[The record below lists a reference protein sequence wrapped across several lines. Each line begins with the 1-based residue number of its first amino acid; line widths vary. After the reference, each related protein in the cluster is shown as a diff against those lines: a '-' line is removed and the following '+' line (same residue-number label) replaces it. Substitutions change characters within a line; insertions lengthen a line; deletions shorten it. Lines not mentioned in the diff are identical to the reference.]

1 MTEASQPADL
11 PSRIGKYEIVSRV
24 GRGAMGVV
32 YHARDPFLERDVALK
47 VMLPQIAGDPD
58 QKGRFEREA
67 RAVAKIVHPNVL
79 TVFDLGYHH
88 DGSPYIAMEL
98 LKGQDLLHV
107 LRGDWSLALERKVDI
122 IVQLLDGLACAHQ
135 AGIVHRDVK
144 PANIFLT
151 VDGTVKIMDFGVARF
166 TMSSTTGTGAV
177 MGTADYMSPEQVQ
190 GAKVDGRTDLWSA
203 GCVLYQLLTGHRPF
217 TGESI
222 MTVFYKITHTAPV
235 LELPASPEF
244 QALVPIVMRS
254 LARNADERYQN
265 AAEFAAELR
274 AFRKAYAL
282 PVPQVAAPPPSAAP
296 AEAAAK
302 AAKPADDLLEA
313 LVGEAKAASGP
324 PTIGLPKPEPKPAP
338 AASPAAAPPPA
349 ADAAPPLP
357 AVPAAPPPDP
367 TPLFR
372 MMRDVFVT
380 GKSGH
385 LHFTHGK
392 ERRSLYFVRG
402 LILYG
407 SSDVDGEHLG
417 NTLVRYGLL
426 SQEDL
431 ERATPAVLRDRK
443 RLGQVMQELG
453 ILDTIRLDEA
463 VALHVRDLLFTVLD
477 RGAGAFGFEEMAGD
491 ENAGIVAQVRPG
503 QMILEAARRLQA
515 PEVVE
520 QVLGD
525 LDRPLSMSS
534 HPLLGVQKLTLS
546 PIDGFLLSRIDGVMT
561 AREIFQITPLPE
573 EDTERSLFALLC
585 TGTVEYVP
593 KTATWRARAAAQGAA
608 EQTAPTAGSPA
619 PAPSAPLAA
628 SPGAPTPASS
638 PQAPTPPNPPSATSK
653 SDAARSLKE
662 DVAREEEARRQLE
675 ARRREIVEAFEGL
688 QGRDHFE
695 LLGIGRKATETEVK
709 EAYFRLAKRF
719 HPDTPL
725 DPALADLRPK
735 RENVFLRMAAA
746 YETLRNPQSRAQ
758 YERMVE
764 PRSPRRHAEPAAASP
779 GAGASAPP
787 SGGTAAPPPGPAA
800 QAETEERQRNA
811 AQRAVPNAIR
821 LIKEEKYWDAIQALE
836 PALPFLE
843 GPARLKARVV
853 LARAYLKNPNWIR
866 QAESTLRDVLR
877 ERPDLAEAHVVLGQV
892 YRATNLRSRALASY
906 RKALELDPQ
915 NEEAHTEIAAL
926 GPDEAPPPSSLR
938 SKLFGKR

>member
-1 MTEASQPADL
+1 LTEASQPADL

-282 PVPQVAAPPPSAAP
+282 PVPQVAAPPPSAA
-296 AEAAAK
+296 AAAK

-324 PTIGLPKPEPKPAP
+324 TDHRAAQAEPKPAP

-357 AVPAAPPPDP
+357 PVPAAPPPGPHAALPD
-367 TPLFR
+367 
-372 MMRDVFVT
+372 DA
-380 GKSGH
+380 
-385 LHFTHGK
+385 
-392 ERRSLYFVRG
+392 RR
-402 LILYG
+402 
-407 SSDVDGEHLG
+407 
-417 NTLVRYGLL
+417 
-426 SQEDL
+426 
-431 ERATPAVLRDRK
+431 LRDRK
-443 RLGQVMQELG
+443 IGPP
-453 ILDTIRLDEA
+453 
-463 VALHVRDLLFTVLD
+463 ALHPRQ
-477 RGAGAFGFEEMAGD
+477 GA
-491 ENAGIVAQVRPG
+491 AQ
-503 QMILEAARRLQA
+503 
-515 PEVVE
+515 
-520 QVLGD
+520 
-525 LDRPLSMSS
+525 
-534 HPLLGVQKLTLS
+534 PLL
-546 PIDGFLLSRIDGVMT
+546 
-561 AREIFQITPLPE
+561 
-573 EDTERSLFALLC
+573 
-585 TGTVEYVP
+585 
-593 KTATWRARAAAQGAA
+593 RARADPLRQQRRGRRASRQHARPLRAFEPGGSGARHA
-608 EQTAPTAGSPA
+608 RRPA
-619 PAPSAPLAA
+619 R
-628 SPGAPTPASS
+628 PASGWARSCRSSASWTRSAWTRRWPCTCATCSS
-638 PQAPTPPNPPSATSK
+638 PCWT
-653 SDAARSLKE
+653 AAR
-662 DVAREEEARRQLE
+662 ARSASRRW
-675 ARRREIVEAFEGL
+675 R
-688 QGRDHFE
+688 
-695 LLGIGRKATETEVK
+695 ATRT
-709 EAYFRLAKRF
+709 LA
-719 HPDTPL
+719 
-725 DPALADLRPK
+725 
-735 RENVFLRMAAA
+735 
-746 YETLRNPQSRAQ
+746 SW
-758 YERMVE
+758 
-764 PRSPRRHAEPAAASP
+764 PRSGP
-779 GAGASAPP
+779 G
-787 SGGTAAPPPGPAA
+787 
-800 QAETEERQRNA
+800 R
-811 AQRAVPNAIR
+811 
-821 LIKEEKYWDAIQALE
+821 
-836 PALPFLE
+836 
-843 GPARLKARVV
+843 
-853 LARAYLKNPNWIR
+853 
-866 QAESTLRDVLR
+866 
-877 ERPDLAEAHVVLGQV
+877 
-892 YRATNLRSRALASY
+892 
-906 RKALELDPQ
+906 
-915 NEEAHTEIAAL
+915 
-926 GPDEAPPPSSLR
+926 
-938 SKLFGKR
+938 

>member
-1 MTEASQPADL
+1 LTEASQPADL

-98 LKGQDLLHV
+98 LKGQDLLHA
-107 LRGDWSLALERKVDI
+107 LRHQPALSLERKADI
-122 IVQLLDGLACAHQ
+122 IIQLLDGLGCAHQ

-144 PANIFLT
+144 PANIFLCQ
-151 VDGTVKIMDFGVARF
+151 DGTVKIMDFGVARF
-166 TMSSTTGTGAV
+166 TKSSTTGTGAV

-217 TGESI
+217 TGESL
-222 MTVFYKITHTAPV
+222 MTVFYKITHTSPA

-244 QALVPIVMRS
+244 QALVPIVTRA
-254 LARNADERYQN
+254 LARNAEERYQT
-265 AAEFAAELR
+265 AAEFADALR
-274 AFRKAYAL
+274 AFRKAHAL
-282 PVPQVAAPPPSAAP
+282 LVPQVAAPPPPGP
-296 AEAAAK
+296 AEAPPAA
-302 AAKPADDLLEA
+302 AAVADDLLDA
-313 LVGEAKAASGP
+313 LVGEARPAVT
-324 PTIGLPKPEPKPAP
+324 PTIGLPMPEPPVPAAPEAP
-338 AASPAAAPPPA
+338 APAAAPPA
-349 ADAAPPLP
+349 ADTAQPMP
-357 AVPAAPPPDP
+357 AVPPAPPPDP

-372 MMRDVFVT
+372 TMRDIFV
-380 GKSGH
+380 GAKSGH
-385 LHFTHGK
+385 LHFTHGN
-392 ERRSLYFVRG
+392 ERRSLNFVRG

-407 SSDVDGEHLG
+407 SSDVEGEHLG

-443 RLGQVMQELG
+443 RLGQVVQELG
-453 ILDTIRLDEA
+453 IMERSRLDEA

-477 RGAGAFGFEEMAGD
+477 RGAGAFGFEEMASD
-491 ENAGIVAQVRPG
+491 DDAGIVAQIRPG
-503 QMILEAARRLQA
+503 QMILEAARRLQS
-515 PEVVE
+515 PEVMK

-525 LDRPLSMSS
+525 LDRPLGMSS
-534 HPLLGVQKLTLS
+534 HPLLGVQKLKLS
-546 PIDGFLLSRIDGVMT
+546 PIDGFLLSRIDGVMS

-593 KTATWRARAAAQGAA
+593 KTATWRARAAAQAA
-608 EQTAPTAGSPA
+608 RQQPAPTPGPPP
-619 PAPSAPLAA
+619 PAPSAPPPPAAPAAA
-628 SPGAPTPASS
+628 SAPAPPAPSSTPAPS
-638 PQAPTPPNPPSATSK
+638 PTRKTDPG
-653 SDAARSLKE
+653 RSPKE
-662 DVAREEEARRQLE
+662 EVAREEAARKSLDD
-675 ARRREIVEAFEGL
+675 RRREILEAFEGL

-695 LLGIGRKATETEVK
+695 LLGIERKATESEVK
-709 EAYFRLAKRF
+709 EAYFRLARRF

-725 DPALADLRPK
+725 DPALADLRPR
-735 RENVFLRMAAA
+735 RENVFLRLAAA

-764 PRSPRRHAEPAAASP
+764 PRSPRRHVEVPA
-779 GAGASAPP
+779 ASAPAAP
-787 SGGTAAPPPGPAA
+787 APPPPPDPAEQEA
-800 QAETEERQRNA
+800 AEERRRATANE
-811 AQRAVPNAIR
+811 AVPNAMW

-836 PALPFLE
+836 PALPYLE
-843 GPARLKARVV
+843 GSARLKASVL

-866 QAESTLRDVLR
+866 QAESTLREVLR
-877 ERPDLAEAHVVLGQV
+877 EKPDLAEAHVVLGLV

-906 RKALELDPQ
+906 RRALELDPR
-915 NEEAHTEIAAL
+915 NEEAHAEIAAL

-938 SKLFGKR
+938 NKLFGKR

>member
-1 MTEASQPADL
+1 LTEASQPADL

-98 LKGQDLLHV
+98 LKGQDLLHI

-244 QALVPIVMRS
+244 QALVPIVMKS
-254 LARNADERYQN
+254 LARNADERYQT

-282 PVPQVAAPPPSAAP
+282 PIPHVAAPPSPAP
-296 AEAAAK
+296 PGEAPPGPAK
-302 AAKPADDLLEA
+302 AADDLLEA

-324 PTIGLPKPEPKPAP
+324 PTIGLSKPEAAP
-338 AASPAAAPPPA
+338 AAPEAPAAPAPPPA
-349 ADAAPPLP
+349 VDAAPPLP
-357 AVPAAPPPDP
+357 PVPAAPPPDP

-372 MMRDVFVT
+372 TMRDIFV
-380 GKSGH
+380 GAKSGH

-392 ERRSLYFVRG
+392 ERRSLNFVRG

-417 NTLVRYGLL
+417 NTLVRYGLV

-443 RLGQVMQELG
+443 RLGQVIQELG
-453 ILDTIRLDEA
+453 ILDKSRLDES

-477 RGAGAFGFEEMAGD
+477 RGAGAFGFEEMASD
-491 ENAGIVAQVRPG
+491 DNAGIVAQIRPG

-515 PEVVE
+515 PEVVQ

-593 KTATWRARAAAQGAA
+593 KTATWRARAAAQAA
-608 EQTAPTAGSPA
+608 GQQQQAPAPAAPSPA
-619 PAPSAPLAA
+619 PAAPPSAP
-628 SPGAPTPASS
+628 APMATPAAPSS
-638 PQAPTPPNPPSATSK
+638 PPSPSPTSK
-653 SDAARSLKE
+653 SDAGRSLKE
-662 DVAREEEARRQLE
+662 EVAREEEAKRQLE

-695 LLGIGRKATETEVK
+695 LLGIERKATESEVK
-709 EAYFRLAKRF
+709 EAYFRLARRF

-725 DPALADLRPK
+725 DPALIDLRPK
-735 RENVFLRMAAA
+735 RENVFLRLAAA

-764 PRSPRRHAEPAAASP
+764 PRSPRRHAEPP
-779 GAGASAPP
+779 AG
-787 SGGTAAPPPGPAA
+787 AAPPAPGPAA
-800 QAETEERQRNA
+800 PPDPAEKAVAEERQRRS
-811 AQRAVPNAIR
+811 AQKAVPNAIQ
-821 LIKEEKYWDAIQALE
+821 LIKEEKYWDAIQTLE

-843 GPARLKARVV
+843 GTARLKASVL
-853 LARAYLKNPNWIR
+853 LARAYVKNPNWIR
-866 QAESTLRDVLR
+866 QAETTLREVLR
-877 ERPDLAEAHVVLGQV
+877 EKPDLAEAHVVLGQV

-906 RKALELDPQ
+906 RKALELDPG
-915 NEEAHTEIAAL
+915 NEEAQAQIAAL

>member
-1 MTEASQPADL
+1 MTEPTPPADL

-32 YHARDPFLERDVALK
+32 YHARDPLLERDVALK

-98 LKGQDLLHV
+98 LKGQDLLHTMRHQPP
-107 LRGDWSLALERKVDI
+107 LPLERKVDI
-122 IVQLLDGLACAHQ
+122 VVQLLDGLACAHQ
-135 AGIVHRDVK
+135 AGIVHRDIK

-217 TGESI
+217 TGESL
-222 MTVFYKITHTAPV
+222 MTVFYKITHADPA
-235 LELPASPEF
+235 LELPAAPEY
-244 QALVPIVMRS
+244 QALAPIVLKS
-254 LARNADERYQN
+254 LARNADERYQT
-265 AAEFAAELR
+265 AAEFAADLR
-274 AFRKAYAL
+274 AFHKAHAL
-282 PVPQVAAPPPSAAP
+282 PVPKVAAPAPSETPAGPAAAAP
-296 AEAAAK
+296 S
-302 AAKPADDLLEA
+302 KPARPPAIDLLDA
-313 LVGEAKAASGP
+313 LVGEAKAAIAP
-324 PTIGLPKPEPKPAP
+324 PTIGLSRPVPV
-338 AASPAAAPPPA
+338 AAAPEA
-349 ADAAPPLP
+349 ASAK
-357 AVPAAPPPDP
+357 PAAPAPPVPEAEPTRGPDP
-367 TPLFR
+367 TPLFQ
-372 MMRDVFVT
+372 MMRDIFVAA
-380 GKSGH
+380 KSGH
-385 LHFTHGK
+385 LHFTHGT

-407 SSDVDGEHLG
+407 TSDVEGEHLG
-417 NTLVRYGLL
+417 NTLVRYGLI

-443 RLGQVMQELG
+443 RLGHVMQELG
-453 ILDTIRLDEA
+453 ILGQVGLDEA
-463 VALHVRDLLFTVLD
+463 IALHVRDLLFTVLD
-477 RGAGAFGFEEMAGD
+477 RGAGAFGFEEMSADDTMGLT
-491 ENAGIVAQVRPG
+491 AQIRPG

-515 PEVVE
+515 PEVMK

-525 LDRPLSMSS
+525 LDRPLGMSS

-561 AREIFQITPLPE
+561 AREIFQITPLAE

-593 KTATWRARAAAQGAA
+593 RTATWRARAAAAVGAGPG
-608 EQTAPTAGSPA
+608 TPA
-619 PAPSAPLAA
+619 PEPA
-628 SPGAPTPASS
+628 SPSPPASS
-638 PQAPTPPNPPSATSK
+638 PPPPTPTSK
-653 SDAARSLKE
+653 SDAGRSLKE
-662 DVAREEEARRQLE
+662 ETDREDARRTVE
-675 ARRREIVEAFEGL
+675 VRRREIVDAFEGL

-695 LLGIGRKATETEVK
+695 LLGVERKASENEVK
-709 EAYFRLAKRF
+709 EAYFRLARRF

-735 RENVFLRMAAA
+735 RESVFLRLAAA
-746 YETLRNPQSRAQ
+746 YETLRNPSSRAH
-758 YERMVE
+758 YERMMD
-764 PRSPRRHAEPAAASP
+764 PRSPRRQPEAE
-779 GAGASAPP
+779 AG
-787 SGGTAAPPPGPAA
+787 AAPPPPKPAPR
-800 QAETEERQRNA
+800 AEPPAEVEERQRKA
-811 AQRAVPNAIR
+811 AQKAVPNATR
-821 LIKEEKYWDAIQALE
+821 LIKEEKYWDAIQMLE

-843 GPARLKARVV
+843 GPARMKARVL
-853 LARAYLKNPNWIR
+853 LARAYLKNPNWVR
-866 QAESTLRDVLR
+866 QAESTLREVLR
-877 ERPDLAEAHVVLGQV
+877 EKPDHAEAHVVLGHV

-906 RKALELDPQ
+906 RKALELEPR
-915 NEEAHTEIAAL
+915 NAEAHAEIAAL
-926 GPDEAPPPSSLR
+926 GSPDEAPPPSSIR
-938 SKLFGKR
+938 GKLFGKR

>member
-1 MTEASQPADL
+1 MTEATQPADL
-11 PSRIGKYEIVSRV
+11 PARIGKYEIVSRV

-98 LKGQDLLHV
+98 LKGQDLLHT
-107 LRGDWSLALERKVDI
+107 LRHQPALDLERKVDI
-122 IVQLLDGLACAHQ
+122 VIQLLDGLGCAHQ

-144 PANIFLT
+144 PANIFLCQ
-151 VDGTVKIMDFGVARF
+151 DGTVKIMDFGVARF

-190 GAKVDGRTDLWSA
+190 GAKVDGRTDLWST
-203 GCVLYQLLTGHRPF
+203 GCVLYQLLSGHRPF
-217 TGESI
+217 TGESL
-222 MTVFYKITHTAPV
+222 MTVFYKITHTAPL
-235 LELPASPEF
+235 LELPAEPSF

-254 LARNADERYQN
+254 LARNAEERYQT
-265 AAEFAAELR
+265 AAEFADELR
-274 AFRKAYAL
+274 AFRKAHAL
-282 PVPQVAAPPPSAAP
+282 PVEVAAPPAAAAP
-296 AEAAAK
+296 APQPPQAA
-302 AAKPADDLLEA
+302 PVADDLLEA
-313 LVGEAKAASGP
+313 LVGEAKAASAP
-324 PTIGLPKPEPKPAP
+324 PTIGLSKAEPAP
-338 AASPAAAPPPA
+338 ATPQPPAPAPPPPA
-349 ADAAPPLP
+349 AEAAPPMP
-357 AVPAAPPPDP
+357 AVPPAPPPDP

-372 MMRDVFVT
+372 TMRDIFV
-380 GKSGH
+380 GAKSGH

-407 SSDVDGEHLG
+407 TSDVDGEHLG

-431 ERATPAVLRDRK
+431 ERATPSVLRDRK
-443 RLGQVMQELG
+443 RLGQVIQELG
-453 ILDTIRLDEA
+453 ILDRSRLDES

-477 RGAGAFGFEEMAGD
+477 RGAGAFGFEEMASD
-491 ENAGIVAQVRPG
+491 DDAGIVAQIRPG

-515 PEVVE
+515 PEVMKE
-520 QVLGD
+520 VLGD
-525 LDRPLSMSS
+525 LDRPLGMSS

-593 KTATWRARAAAQGAA
+593 KTATWRARAAAQAAGQQAAPAPGA
-608 EQTAPTAGSPA
+608 PA
-619 PAPSAPLAA
+619 PAPPAP
-628 SPGAPTPASS
+628 PVAPSTPAS
-638 PQAPTPPNPPSATSK
+638 PPPSPAAPSPASPTAK
-653 SDAARSLKE
+653 SDAGRSLKE
-662 DVAREEEARRQLE
+662 QVAHEEEARKNLE

-695 LLGIGRKATETEVK
+695 LLGIERKATESEVK
-709 EAYFRLAKRF
+709 EAYFRLARRF

-735 RENVFLRMAAA
+735 RENVFLRLAAA

-764 PRSPRRHAEPAAASP
+764 PRSPRRHVEAPAPA
-779 GAGASAPP
+779 
-787 SGGTAAPPPGPAA
+787 GPAA
-800 QAETEERQRNA
+800 PAPPAPPDPAEQSADEERQRRNA
-811 AQRAVPNAIR
+811 ERAVPNALR

-836 PALPFLE
+836 PALPFLD
-843 GPARLKARVV
+843 GPARLKASVL

-866 QAESTLRDVLR
+866 QAESTLREVLR
-877 ERPDLAEAHVVLGQV
+877 EKPDLAEAHVVLGHV
-892 YRATNLRSRALASY
+892 YRSTNLRSRALASY
-906 RKALELDPQ
+906 RKALEIDSR
-915 NEEAHTEIAAL
+915 NEEAQAEIAAL
-926 GPDEAPPPSSLR
+926 GLDEAPPPSSLR

>member
-1 MTEASQPADL
+1 LTETNQPADL
-11 PSRIGKYEIVSRV
+11 PGRIGKYEIVSRV

-98 LKGQDLLHV
+98 LKGQDLLHI
-107 LRGDWSLALERKVDI
+107 LRGNWSLALERKIDI
-122 IVQLLDGLACAHQ
+122 VVQLLDGLACAHQ

-222 MTVFYKITHTAPV
+222 MTVFYKITHTSPV
-235 LELPASPEF
+235 LELPTGPAFE
-244 QALVPIVMRS
+244 ALVPIVMRS
-254 LARNADERYQN
+254 LARNAEERYQT
-265 AAEFAAELR
+265 AAEFAGELR
-274 AFRKAYAL
+274 AFRKTHAL
-282 PVPQVAAPPPSAAP
+282 PAPQVAAPAEPAAT
-296 AEAAAK
+296 AATGS
-302 AAKPADDLLEA
+302 DLLEQ
-313 LVGEAKAASGP
+313 LVAESKSAVAP
-324 PTIGLPKPEPKPAP
+324 PTVGLPKAPAP
-338 AASPAAAPPPA
+338 APAAAPPPA
-349 ADAAPPLP
+349 APPAPAPAPAADVAPPIP
-357 AVPAAPPPDP
+357 AVPLAPPPDP

-372 MMRDVFVT
+372 MMRDVFVG
-380 GKSGH
+380 GKSGQ
-385 LHFTHGK
+385 LHFTHGN

-407 SSDVDGEHLG
+407 SSDVEGEHLG

-443 RLGQVMQELG
+443 RLGHVIQDLG
-453 ILDTIRLDEA
+453 MLDTSRLDEA

-477 RGAGAFGFEEMAGD
+477 RGAGAFGFEEMASD
-491 ENAGIVAQVRPG
+491 DDAGIVAQIRPG

-515 PEVVE
+515 PEVMKE
-520 QVLGD
+520 VLGD

-593 KTATWRARAAAQGAA
+593 KTATWRARAAAQAAGQHAAATGAPSPA
-608 EQTAPTAGSPA
+608 PPPAPTAPAAA
-619 PAPSAPLAA
+619 PAPSPAA
-628 SPGAPTPASS
+628 SSS
-638 PQAPTPPNPPSATSK
+638 PPSAGAPSPTSPTAK
-653 SDAARSLKE
+653 SDAGRSLKE
-662 DVAREEEARRQLE
+662 EVAREEEARRSLE

-695 LLGIGRKATETEVK
+695 LLGIGRKATESEVK
-709 EAYFRLAKRF
+709 EAYFRLARRF

-725 DPALADLRPK
+725 DPALSDLRPK
-735 RENVFLRMAAA
+735 RENVFLRLAAA

-764 PRSPRRHAEPAAASP
+764 PRSPRRHVET
-779 GAGASAPP
+779 SA
-787 SGGTAAPPPGPAA
+787 TAAPGPPAA
-800 QAETEERQRNA
+800 PTPPDPGEQAAAEERQRKA
-811 AQRAVPNAIR
+811 AQKAVPNATR

-836 PALPFLE
+836 PALPLLD
-843 GPARLKARVV
+843 GPARLKASVL
-853 LARAYLKNPNWIR
+853 LARAYAKNPNWIR
-866 QAESTLRDVLR
+866 QAESTLRGVLR
-877 ERPDLAEAHVVLGQV
+877 EKPDLAEAHVVLGHV

-906 RKALELDPQ
+906 RKAVELDPH
-915 NEEAHTEIAAL
+915 NEEAQAEIAAL
-926 GPDEAPPPSSLR
+926 GPDEAPSPSSLR

>member
-1 MTEASQPADL
+1 MTEPTQPGDL

-32 YHARDPFLERDVALK
+32 YHARDPMLERDVALK

-98 LKGQDLLHV
+98 LKGQDLLHT
-107 LRGDWSLALERKVDI
+107 LRHKPALPLERKIDI
-122 IVQLLDGLACAHQ
+122 VIQLLDGLACAHQ

-144 PANIFLT
+144 PANVFLT

-190 GAKVDGRTDLWSA
+190 GAKVDGRTDLWSV

-217 TGESI
+217 TGESL
-222 MTVFYKITHTAPV
+222 MTVFYKITHTDPAM
-235 LELPASPEF
+235 ELPAGPEF
-244 QALVPIVMRS
+244 QALVPIVLKS
-254 LARNADERYQN
+254 LARNAEERYQS
-265 AAEFAAELR
+265 AAEFASELR
-274 AFRKAYAL
+274 AFRKAHAL
-282 PVPQVAAPPPSAAP
+282 LAPEVVAAAPVPAPAVEPAPPAADRP
-296 AEAAAK
+296 
-302 AAKPADDLLEA
+302 KPPPIDLLEA
-313 LVGEAKAASGP
+313 LAGEARAAAATP
-324 PTIGLPKPEPKPAP
+324 PTIGLSRPPAVSPAP
-338 AASPAAAPPPA
+338 EVAT
-349 ADAAPPLP
+349 P
-357 AVPAAPPPDP
+357 AVPLPPAMAPPVPAVEARAPTPDP
-367 TPLFR
+367 TPLFQ
-372 MMRDVFVT
+372 MMRDIYVRA
-380 GKSGH
+380 KSGH
-385 LHFTHGK
+385 LHFTHGT

-407 SSDVDGEHLG
+407 TSDVEGEHLG
-417 NTLVRYGLL
+417 NTLVRYGLM

-453 ILDTIRLDEA
+453 ILDKPGLDEA
-463 VALHVRDLLFTVLD
+463 IALHVRDLLFTMLD
-477 RGAGAFGFEEMAGD
+477 RGAVSFGFEEMPEDDSQTAL
-491 ENAGIVAQVRPG
+491 VAQIRPG

-515 PEVVE
+515 PEVMK

-593 KTATWRARAAAQGAA
+593 RTATWRARAAAAA
-608 EQTAPTAGSPA
+608 QTGSQPDA
-619 PAPSAPLAA
+619 PAPPPAPPDAPA
-628 SPGAPTPASS
+628 PEPAPGPSP
-638 PQAPTPPNPPSATSK
+638 TSK
-653 SDAARSLKE
+653 SDAGRSLKE
-662 DVAREEEARRQLE
+662 ETEREEARQVTE
-675 ARRREIVEAFEGL
+675 ARRREILDAFESL

-695 LLGIGRKATETEVK
+695 VLGIERKANENEVK
-709 EAYFRLAKRF
+709 EAYFRLARRF

-725 DPALADLRPK
+725 DPALQDLRGK
-735 RENVFLRMAAA
+735 RENVFLRLGAA
-746 YETLRNPQSRAQ
+746 YETLRNPSSRAQ
-758 YERMVE
+758 YERMVD
-764 PRSPRRHAEPAAASP
+764 PRSPRRHPEAP
-779 GAGASAPP
+779 SAPP
-787 SGGTAAPPPGPAA
+787 SAPPASREPSAEAESPA
-800 QAETEERQRNA
+800 QAEGRHRKA
-811 AQRAVPNAIR
+811 AQKAIADATK
-821 LIKEEKYWDAIQALE
+821 LVKEEKYWDAIQVLE
-836 PALPFLE
+836 PALPLLE
-843 GPARLKARVV
+843 GPSRLKASV
-853 LARAYLKNPNWIR
+853 LIARAYLKNPNWIR
-866 QAESTLRDVLR
+866 QAESTLRGVLR
-877 ERPDLAEAHVVLGQV
+877 EKPDLAEAHVVLGQV

-906 RKALELDPQ
+906 RKALELDPR
-915 NEEAHTEIAAL
+915 NEEAQAEIAAL
-926 GPDEAPPPSSLR
+926 GTPDQAPPPSSIR

>member
-1 MTEASQPADL
+1 LTEASQPADL
-11 PSRIGKYEIVSRV
+11 PGRIGKYEIVSRV

-98 LKGQDLLHV
+98 LKGMDLLHM
-107 LRGDWSLALERKVDI
+107 LRQEGSLALERKVDI
-122 IVQLLDGLACAHQ
+122 IIQLLDGLACAHQ
-135 AGIVHRDVK
+135 AGIVHRDIK

-222 MTVFYKITHTAPV
+222 MTVFYKITHTDPV
-235 LELPASPEF
+235 LELPAGPEF
-244 QALVPIVMRS
+244 QALVPIVMKS
-254 LARNADERYQN
+254 LARNAEERYQT
-265 AAEFAAELR
+265 AAEFAIDLR
-274 AFRKAYAL
+274 AFRKAHAL
-282 PVPQVAAPPPSAAP
+282 PLPQVEGLPAEPAARPQGGKPSAS
-296 AEAAAK
+296 
-302 AAKPADDLLEA
+302 DLLES
-313 LVGEAKAASGP
+313 LLGEAKAAVAP
-324 PTIGLPKPEPKPAP
+324 PTIGLPKPAP
-338 AASPAAAPPPA
+338 AA
-349 ADAAPPLP
+349 P
-357 AVPAAPPPDP
+357 AVPAAARPAPAPDVAPPIPAVLPAPAPDP

-372 MMRDVFVT
+372 MMRDIFV
-380 GKSGH
+380 GAKSGH
-385 LHFTHGK
+385 LHFTHGN

-407 SSDVDGEHLG
+407 TSDVEGEHLG
-417 NTLVRYGLL
+417 NTLVRYGLMT
-426 SQEDL
+426 QEDL

-443 RLGQVMQELG
+443 RLGQVMEELG
-453 ILDTIRLDEA
+453 ILDKPGLDEA
-463 VALHVRDLLFTVLD
+463 IALHVRDLLFTVLD
-477 RGAGAFGFEEMAGD
+477 RGAGSFGFEETGGD
-491 ENAGIVAQVRPG
+491 DAALVAMIRPG
-503 QMILEAARRLQA
+503 QMILEAARRLQS
-515 PEVVE
+515 PDVMQ

-525 LDRPLSMSS
+525 LDRPLGMSS

-593 KTATWRARAAAQGAA
+593 KTATWRARAAAQAA
-608 EQTAPTAGSPA
+608 GGQSPSAPAAPPSAPPEAPSPA
-619 PAPSAPLAA
+619 PAPS
-628 SPGAPTPASS
+628 GAPQTP
-638 PQAPTPPNPPSATSK
+638 TSK
-653 SDAARSLKE
+653 SDAGRAVKE
-662 DVAREEEARRQLE
+662 EAEREEARRTLE
-675 ARRREIVEAFEGL
+675 ARRREIVEAFERL

-695 LLGIGRKATETEVK
+695 LLGIERKATENEVK
-709 EAYFRLAKRF
+709 EAYFRLARRF

-735 RENVFLRMAAA
+735 RENVFLRLAAA

-764 PRSPRRHAEPAAASP
+764 PRRRQPEAAAPAAPSTAP
-779 GAGASAPP
+779 AAPP
-787 SGGTAAPPPGPAA
+787 SPDPEDKA
-800 QAETEERQRNA
+800 QADERQRRNA
-811 AQRAVPNAIR
+811 QNAVPTAIH
-821 LIKEEKYWDAIQALE
+821 LIKEGKYWDAIQALE

-843 GPARLKARVV
+843 GTARLKASIL
-853 LARAYLKNPNWIR
+853 LARAYVKNPNWVR
-866 QAESTLRDVLR
+866 QAESTLRQVLR
-877 ERPDLAEAHVVLGQV
+877 EKPDLAEAHVVLGHV

-906 RKALELDPQ
+906 RKALELDPS
-915 NEEAHTEIAAL
+915 NEEAQGEIAAL
-926 GPDEAPPPSSLR
+926 GPPPDEAPPPSSLR

>member
-1 MTEASQPADL
+1 MTEPKQPADL
-11 PSRIGKYEIVSRV
+11 PSRIGKYEIVRRV

-32 YHARDPFLERDVALK
+32 YHAHDPLLDRDVALK

-98 LKGQDLLHV
+98 LKGQDLLHA
-107 LRGDWSLALERKVDI
+107 LRHDPALGLERKVDI
-122 IVQLLDGLACAHQ
+122 IIQLLDGLACAHQ

-144 PANIFLT
+144 PANIFLCQ
-151 VDGTVKIMDFGVARF
+151 DGTVKIMDFGVARF

-217 TGESI
+217 TGESL

-235 LELPASPEF
+235 LELPAEPEF
-244 QALVPIVMRS
+244 QALVPMVIKS
-254 LARNADERYQN
+254 LARNAEERYQT
-265 AAEFAAELR
+265 AAEFAGELR
-274 AFRKAYAL
+274 AFRKAFAL
-282 PVPQVAAPPPSAAP
+282 PAPQVAAPAGAAAP
-296 AEAAAK
+296 APAPQPPEAGK
-302 AAKPADDLLEA
+302 DDLFEA
-313 LVGEAKAASGP
+313 LVGEAKSAVSP
-324 PTIGLPKPEPKPAP
+324 PTIGLSRPEPAP
-338 AASPAAAPPPA
+338 VPEAPPAAAPPPA
-349 ADAAPPLP
+349 VDVAPPMP
-357 AVPAAPPPDP
+357 AIPPAPPPDP
-367 TPLFR
+367 TPLFG
-372 MMRDVFVT
+372 MMRDIFV
-380 GKSGH
+380 GAKSGH

-407 SSDVDGEHLG
+407 TSDVQGEHLG
-417 NTLVRYGLL
+417 NTLVRYGLM

-431 ERATPAVLRDRK
+431 ERAMPSVLRDRK
-443 RLGQVMQELG
+443 RLGQVMEELG
-453 ILDTIRLDEA
+453 ILNKPGLEEA
-463 VALHVRDLLFTVLD
+463 IALHVRDLLFTVLD
-477 RGAGAFGFEEMAGD
+477 RGAGAFGFEEMSG
-491 ENAGIVAQVRPG
+491 EESGLVAQIRPG

-515 PEVVE
+515 PEIMA

-525 LDRPLSMSS
+525 LDRPLGMSS
-534 HPLLGVQKLTLS
+534 HPLLGVQKLKLS

-593 KTATWRARAAAQGAA
+593 KTAKWQARAAAQQASA
-608 EQTAPTAGSPA
+608 HQVPPPASSAPPP
-619 PAPSAPLAA
+619 PAPSQPPAAPGT
-628 SPGAPTPASS
+628 SP
-638 PQAPTPPNPPSATSK
+638 TSK
-653 SDAARSLKE
+653 SDAGRALKE
-662 DVAREEEARRQLE
+662 ERDREETRKKEEEARKKEEEARKSLE

-695 LLGIGRKATETEVK
+695 LLGIERKATENEVK
-709 EAYFRLAKRF
+709 EAYFRLARRF

-725 DPALADLRPK
+725 DPALSDLRPR
-735 RENVFLRMAAA
+735 RENVFLRLAAA

-764 PRSPRRHAEPAAASP
+764 PRSRPRHSEPAA
-779 GAGASAPP
+779 
-787 SGGTAAPPPGPAA
+787 TAAPPAAPPPPPDPAS
-800 QAETEERQRNA
+800 QADADERRRRNA
-811 AQRAVPNAIR
+811 QWAVPNATR

-836 PALPFLE
+836 PALPLLDD
-843 GPARLKARVV
+843 PARLKATVL

-866 QAESTLRDVLR
+866 QAETTLRGVLR
-877 ERPDLAEAHVVLGQV
+877 EKPDLAEAHVVLGLV

-906 RKALELDPQ
+906 RKALELDPR

>member
-1 MTEASQPADL
+1 LTEPNQPADL

-32 YHARDPFLERDVALK
+32 YHAYDPLLDRAVALK

-98 LKGQDLLHV
+98 LKGQDLLQT
-107 LRGDWSLALERKVDI
+107 LRHQPALTLERKVDI
-122 IVQLLDGLACAHQ
+122 IIQLLDGLACAHQ

-144 PANIFLT
+144 PANIFLCS
-151 VDGTVKIMDFGVARF
+151 DGTVKIMDFGVARF
-166 TMSSTTGTGAV
+166 TTSSVTGTGAV

-217 TGESI
+217 TGESL

-235 LELPASPEF
+235 LELPASAEF
-244 QALVPIVMRS
+244 EGLVPIVLKS
-254 LARNADERYQN
+254 LARNSDERYQT
-265 AAEFAAELR
+265 ALEFADELR
-274 AFRKAYAL
+274 AFRKAHAL
-282 PVPQVAAPPPSAAP
+282 PAPQVATPAPPPAP
-296 AEAAAK
+296 AP
-302 AAKPADDLLEA
+302 AKPAADDLLEA
-313 LVGEAKAASGP
+313 LVGEAKPGVGA
-324 PTIGLPKPEPKPAP
+324 PTIGLFEPAPVAP
-338 AASPAAAPPPA
+338 AAPPAAAPPPA
-349 ADAAPPLP
+349 PADAAPPKP
-357 AVPAAPPPDP
+357 AAPVAPPPDP
-367 TPLFR
+367 TPLFQ
-372 MMRDVFVT
+372 MMRDVFVRA
-380 GKSGH
+380 KSGH

-407 SSDVDGEHLG
+407 TSDVEGEHLG

-431 ERATPAVLRDRK
+431 ERATPSVLRDRK
-443 RLGQVMQELG
+443 RLGQVIQELG
-453 ILDTIRLDEA
+453 ILDRSQLDEA

-477 RGAGAFGFEEMAGD
+477 RSAGAFGFEEMASD
-491 ENAGIVAQVRPG
+491 DDAGIVAQIRPG

-515 PEVVE
+515 PQVMK

-525 LDRPLSMSS
+525 LDRPLGMSS
-534 HPLLGVQKLTLS
+534 HPLLGVQKLKLS

-585 TGTVEYVP
+585 TGTLEYVP
-593 KTATWRARAAAQGAA
+593 KTAKWQARAAAQ
-608 EQTAPTAGSPA
+608 AGQQPPVPSPATPPPPGPSGPSSA
-619 PAPSAPLAA
+619 PAPSPT
-628 SPGAPTPASS
+628 TPAPS
-638 PQAPTPPNPPSATSK
+638 PTSK
-653 SDAARSLKE
+653 SDAARALKE
-662 DVAREEEARRQLE
+662 EAEREEARKNLE

-695 LLGIGRKATETEVK
+695 LLGIERKATENEVK
-709 EAYFRLAKRF
+709 EAYFRLARRF
-719 HPDTPL
+719 HPDTLL
-725 DPALADLRPK
+725 DPALNDLRPK
-735 RENVFLRMAAA
+735 RENVFLRLAAA

-764 PRSPRRHAEPAAASP
+764 PRSRPRHLEPPAASPAAAP
-779 GAGASAPP
+779 PVPPPP
-787 SGGTAAPPPGPAA
+787 SPDPAA
-800 QAETEERQRNA
+800 QADADDHKRKT
-811 AQRAVPNAIR
+811 AQRALPNATR

-836 PALPFLE
+836 PALPFLD
-843 GPARLKARVV
+843 GPARLKGSVL

-866 QAESTLRDVLR
+866 QAESTLREVLR
-877 ERPDLAEAHVVLGQV
+877 EKPDMAEAHVVLGHV

-906 RKALELDPQ
+906 RKALEIDPR
-915 NEEAHTEIAAL
+915 NEEAHAEIATL
-926 GPDEAPPPSSLR
+926 GPDEAPPPSLR

>member
-1 MTEASQPADL
+1 LTDPTQADL
-11 PSRIGKYEIVSRV
+11 PTRIGKYEIASRV

-32 YHARDPFLERDVALK
+32 YHAHDPLLDRDVALK

-98 LKGQDLLHV
+98 LKGQDLLHT
-107 LRGDWSLALERKVDI
+107 LRHEPLPLERKVDI
-122 IVQLLDGLACAHQ
+122 LVQLLDGLACAHQ

-144 PANIFLT
+144 PANIFLC

-217 TGESI
+217 TGESL
-222 MTVFYKITHTAPV
+222 MTVFYKITHTEPA
-235 LELPASPEF
+235 LELPAGPEY
-244 QALVPIVMRS
+244 QALVPIVMKS
-254 LARNADERYQN
+254 LARNADERYQT
-265 AAEFAAELR
+265 AAEFAGELR

-282 PVPQVAAPPPSAAP
+282 PVPQVAAPPAGEPAAQARPGRPSSV
-296 AEAAAK
+296 
-302 AAKPADDLLEA
+302 DLIEA
-313 LVGEAKAASGP
+313 LVGEAAAAVAQ
-324 PTIGLPKPEPKPAP
+324 PTIDIPKPGPAP
-338 AASPAAAPPPA
+338 VPPEAPAAPPPPA
-349 ADAAPPLP
+349 AAAALP
-357 AVPAAPPPDP
+357 AVDVAPPMPAIPAAPPPDP

-372 MMRDVFVT
+372 KMRDIFV
-380 GKSGH
+380 GAKSGH
-385 LHFTHGK
+385 LHFTHGN

-407 SSDVDGEHLG
+407 TSDVAGEHLG
-417 NTLVRYGLL
+417 NTLVRYGLM

-431 ERATPAVLRDRK
+431 ERATPSVLRDRK
-443 RLGQVMQELG
+443 RLGQVMQEMG
-453 ILDTIRLDEA
+453 ILDKPGLEEA
-463 VALHVRDLLFTVLD
+463 VALHVRDLLFNVLD
-477 RGAGAFGFEEMAGD
+477 RAAGSFGFEEMPEDDSKAGL
-491 ENAGIVAQVRPG
+491 VAQIRPG

-515 PEVVE
+515 PEVMK

-525 LDRPLSMSS
+525 LDRPLGMSS

-573 EDTERSLFALLC
+573 EDVERSLFALLC

-593 KTATWRARAAAQGAA
+593 KTATWRARAAAQQA
-608 EQTAPTAGSPA
+608 TAGPSPPA
-619 PAPSAPLAA
+619 PATPAPALA
-628 SPGAPTPASS
+628 SPG
-638 PQAPTPPNPPSATSK
+638 TPPQTPTSK
-653 SDAARSLKE
+653 SDAARAAKE
-662 DVAREEEARRQLE
+662 EADREEARRNVE
-675 ARRREIVEAFEGL
+675 ARRREIVEAFDRL

-695 LLGIGRKATETEVK
+695 LLGIERKATETEVK

-719 HPDTPL
+719 HPDAPL
-725 DPALADLRPK
+725 DPALADLKPK

-764 PRSPRRHAEPAAASP
+764 PRSPRRVPPPPDAPAPGSTAARAPGPTAATSTPPPDRTAAA
-779 GAGASAPP
+779 
-787 SGGTAAPPPGPAA
+787 
-800 QAETEERQRNA
+800 ETGERQRNDA
-811 AQRAVPNAIR
+811 ERAVPIAIR

-836 PALPFLE
+836 PALPLLE
-843 GPARLKARVV
+843 GVTRLKARVL
-853 LARAYLKNPNWIR
+853 LARAYLKNPNWVR
-866 QAESTLRDVLR
+866 QAESNLR
-877 ERPDLAEAHVVLGQV
+877 EVIREKPDLAEAHVVLGHV
-892 YRATNLRSRALASY
+892 YRANNLRSRALASY
-906 RKALELDPQ
+906 RKALELDPN
-915 NEEAHTEIAAL
+915 NEEAHAQVAAL
-926 GPDEAPPPSSLR
+926 GSPDEAPPPSSLR
-938 SKLFGKR
+938 SKIFGKR